1 MIFHVID
8 IQNPPGGK
16 IHFRFCSTHKT
27 VDLIIF
33 AIVTVAAI
41 FAAIYSFALS
51 QVDHI
56 KKNWVQYRCNPMYMP
71 VAGMVGDDVMSN
83 FTKCTMKGFHDY
95 AGFVMDPVMAQFSL
109 VNDVV
114 SEIGDTMGSMRSMF
128 SGVRG
133 GFLGIVGSVFGKI
146 HNLMAQTQ
154 YTVIRM
160 RTILSRVV
168 GVMYSLVYIFYG
180 GMQTGASVVNGPV
193 GGTMRFLCF
202 DENTKIQTFEG
213 LKLMKDVKVGERLQ
227 SNLAIITSV
236 YHMDGANIPMY
247 SLHGILVSGSHKVKY
262 KTKFI
267 SVKDHP
273 NAKLQTTPSKRLVCF
288 NTTSHRIK
296 LGGHEFLDF
305 VESDDTDFVNFKHR
319 YIEMLYNGSGS
330 STKYN
335 EMTGIVGT
343 TPIELQTDRLIPVS
357 NIQIGDVLRNGDVVK
372 GVCIHSIKMPIYS
385 TVDGVMMSPNTWVY
399 KNGKVYKAGDIGE
412 NCYSEDSY
420 NVYQFITESSM
431 YPVTGPSDTTL
442 HILDELE
449 TTEDFYHTMKD
460 SIITTGRFRNK
471 VIVV

>member
-1 MIFHVID
+1 M
-8 IQNPPGGK
+8 
-16 IHFRFCSTHKT
+16 
-27 VDLIIF
+27 DLIIF
-33 AIVTVAAI
+33 AIVTVVAILAAT
-41 FAAIYSFALS
+41 YSFALT

-71 VAGMVGDDVMSN
+71 VAGLVGDDVLSN

-109 VNDVV
+109 VNDTV
-114 SEIGDTMGSMRSMF
+114 SEIGDTMNSMRSMF

-180 GMQTGASVVNGPV
+180 GMQSGASVVNGPV

-202 DENTKIQTFEG
+202 DESTKIHTFEG
-213 LKLMKDVKVGERLQ
+213 FKEMKDVKLGDRLTD
-227 SNLAIITSV
+227 NLAIVTSI
-236 YHMDGANIPMY
+236 YKMDGSKIPIY
-247 SLHGILVSGSHKVKY
+247 SLNGILVTGSHKVRYKGKY
-262 KTKFI
+262 I
-267 SVKDHP
+267 LVKNHP
-273 NAKLQTTPSKRLVCF
+273 NAKLQKTCSKNLVCL

-296 LGGHEFLDF
+296 LKGIEFLDF
-305 VESDDTDFVNFKHR
+305 VECDDTDYTTFKHR

-330 STKYN
+330 SKVYSERSGVTSDTLV
-335 EMTGIVGT
+335 ELADGMIM
-343 TPIELQTDRLIPVS
+343 PIKDVKV
-357 NIQIGDVLRNGDVVK
+357 GDVLRTGDVVK
-372 GVCIHSIKMPIYS
+372 GVCVHHLPTILYAS
-385 TVDGVMMSPNTWVY
+385 VDGVSMSPGTWVY
-399 KNGKVYKAGDIGE
+399 KNNKAQKAGDIGE
-412 NCYSEDSY
+412 LEYAEHPYC
-420 NVYQFITESSM
+420 VYQLITESSM
-431 YPVTGPSDTTL
+431 YPISSIMKDEFYV
-442 HILDELE
+442 LDELE
-449 TTEDFYHTMKD
+449 TTEPFYHSVKD

>member
-1 MIFHVID
+1 M
-8 IQNPPGGK
+8 
-16 IHFRFCSTHKT
+16 
-27 VDLIIF
+27 DLIIF
-33 AIVTVAAI
+33 AIVTLAALVAAM
-41 FAAIYSFALS
+41 YSFALS

-56 KKNWVQYRCNPMYMP
+56 KKNWVEYRCNPMYMP

-109 VNDVV
+109 VNDTV
-114 SEIGDTMGSMRSMF
+114 SEIGGAMSSMRTMF

-133 GFLGIVGSVFGKI
+133 GFLGIIGSVFGKI

-213 LKLMKDVKVGERLQ
+213 LKPMKDVKVGERLQ
-227 SNLAIITSV
+227 SNLAVVTSV
-236 YHMDGANIPMY
+236 YHIDGSKIPIY
-247 SLHGILVSGSHKVKY
+247 SLHGVLVTGSHKVNY

-273 NAKLQTTPSKRLVCF
+273 NAKLQKTFSKGLVCF

-296 LGGHEFLDF
+296 VGGHEFLDF
-305 VESDDTDFVNFKHR
+305 VESDDTDFVHFKHR
-319 YIEMLYNGSGS
+319 YIEMMYNGSGT

-335 EMTGIVGT
+335 EMTGIVGD
-343 TPIELQTDRLIPVS
+343 TPIELKTNVKIPA
-357 NIQIGDVLRNGDVVK
+357 NAIKPGDVLRNGDIVK
-372 GVCIHSIKMPIYS
+372 GVCIHKLNTSMY
-385 TVDGVMMSPNTWVY
+385 TVVDGVTMSPNTWVY
-399 KNGKVYKAGDIGE
+399 KNGSVHKAGDIG
-412 NCYSEDSY
+412 DSCHSQDLY
-420 NVYQFITESSM
+420 EVYQFITESSM
-431 YPVTGPSDTTL
+431 VSIHGTPDNEFY
-442 HILDELE
+442 ILDELE
-449 TTEDFYHTMKD
+449 TTENFYHAMKD

-471 VIVV
+471 GIVV